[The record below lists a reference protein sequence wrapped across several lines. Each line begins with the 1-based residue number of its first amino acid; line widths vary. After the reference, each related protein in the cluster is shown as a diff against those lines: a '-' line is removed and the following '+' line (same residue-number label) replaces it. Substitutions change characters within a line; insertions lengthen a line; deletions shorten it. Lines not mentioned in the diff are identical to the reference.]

1 MNKEPTLAADDES
14 TENGDESLHQAI
26 DALEGMLD
34 GSSVSSPNEAE
45 NFTLAADDNTAN
57 NEGELPLLQDIVMPG
72 DPNLEASDGSWN
84 ERRGSPEIAEIRKQV
99 RQRLASEIEVI
110 VQCGFESALQDI
122 SKEIL
127 TRLEQHLDI
136 VLPEILD
143 EILPRDGLM
152 PQSSG
157 TSESGTLPTDTTK
170 TPRNG

>member
-1 MNKEPTLAADDES
+1 MHKEPKPPADDGI

-34 GSSVSSPNEAE
+34 GSSASSEQETEDFFPEAG
-45 NFTLAADDNTAN
+45 D
-57 NEGELPLLQDIVMPG
+57 EGERELPLLQDIVMPG
-72 DPNLEASDGSWN
+72 HPGVDKRDDGWN
-84 ERRGSPEIAEIRKQV
+84 AYRGGPEVEEIRKRV

-127 TRLEQHLDI
+127 ARLEQHLDI

-152 PQSSG
+152 QQSSG
-157 TSESGTLPTDTTK
+157 MSESDALPPDSTK
-170 TPRNG
+170 TPDNG